1 MGSEATEA
9 LGQTDRSLRRI
20 LRRLKDADLGSD
32 EALEEEIKRARRQL
46 RVNQQLLGNGAAD
59 ADTA

>member
-46 RVNQQLLGNGAAD
+46 RVNQQLLGNGAGD
-59 ADTA
+59 GDTA

>member
-32 EALEEEIKRARRQL
+32 EGLEEEIKRARRQL
-46 RVNQQLLGNGAAD
+46 RVNQQLLGNGAGDGDNA
-59 ADTA
+59 